1 MSTPQDKVETQQQ
14 QQKGPEAFLSIEERK
29 MLQRILSFPE
39 ELPQKF
45 ASWIVEYMKVNAE
58 EIPASA
64 IVGSERESVSCRLRR
79 TSDQTGFTGGVRT
92 NVIWTEA
99 EWDPSSMW
107 DGTSKVTVP
116 RPGKYLVISVVEW
129 SVFAGVLEIWKNNA
143 TREDLAPATT
153 GNRSS
158 VRTILDMKKNDY
170 VEIKVVPD
178 NSASEI
184 LFEANHTPYAV
195 IARISA

>member
-45 ASWIVEYMKVNAE
+45 ASWVVEYMKVNAE

-64 IVGSERESVSCRLRR
+64 IVGSERESISCRLRR
-79 TSDQTGFTGGVRT
+79 TSDQTGFTGGVRA
-92 NVIWTEA
+92 NVVWTEA

-107 DGTSKVTVP
+107 DSSSKITVP
-116 RPGKYLVISVVEW
+116 RPGKYLVVSSVEW
-129 SVFAGVLEIWKNNA
+129 QAFNGVLEIWKNDS
-143 TREDLAPATT
+143 TREHLDPSAGRTT
-153 GNRSS
+153 VSTLLNM
-158 VRTILDMKKNDY
+158 MKGDFIQ
-170 VEIKVVPD
+170 IKVVPD
-178 NSASEI
+178 NSDSVI
-184 LFEANHTPYAV
+184 NFEANHTPYV
-195 IARISA
+195 SIVRISA

>member
-64 IVGSERESVSCRLRR
+64 IVGSERVSVSCRLRR
-79 TSDQTGFTGGVRT
+79 TSNQSGFTGGVRA
-92 NVIWTEA
+92 NIVWEDA

-107 DGTSKVTVP
+107 DGTSKITVP
-116 RPGKYLVISVVEW
+116 RPGKYLVIATCEW
-129 SVFAGVLEIWKNNA
+129 STDDGQLEIWKNTDTIEHTDA
-143 TREDLAPATT
+143 AA
-153 GNRSS
+153 NRVTCVTLLNMAKGDYIEIVVLPTSSSS
-158 VRTILDMKKNDY
+158 VI
-170 VEIKVVPD
+170 
-178 NSASEI
+178 A
-184 LFEANHTPYAV
+184 FGANHSPYV
-195 IARISA
+195 SIARVSA

>member
-45 ASWIVEYMKVNAE
+45 ASWVVEYMKVNAE

-79 TSDQTGFTGGVRT
+79 TSDQTGFTGGVRAD
-92 NVIWTEA
+92 VVWTEA
-99 EWDPSSMW
+99 EWDPSAMW
-107 DGTSKVTVP
+107 DSSAKITVP
-116 RPGKYLVISVVEW
+116 RPGKYLVTASLEW
-129 SVFAGVLEIWKNNA
+129 QGGFDGQLEIWKNNT
-143 TREDLAPATT
+143 TREHIATSAGRVT
-153 GNRSS
+153 VLTLLNM
-158 VRTILDMKKNDY
+158 MKSDY
-170 VEIKVVPD
+170 IEIKVVPD

-184 LFEANHTPYAV
+184 NFEANHTPYAV

>member
-64 IVGSERESVSCRLRR
+64 IVGSERESISCRLRR
-79 TSDQTGFTGGVRT
+79 TSDQSGFTGGVRA
-92 NVIWTEA
+92 NVVWTEA

-107 DGTSKVTVP
+107 DGTSKITVP
-116 RPGKYLVISVVEW
+116 RPGKYLVISSCEW
-129 SVFAGVLEIWKNNA
+129 TTANGQLEIWKN
-143 TREDLAPATT
+143 TSTIEHTDLPA
-153 GNRSS
+153 NRVTCVTLLNMAKGDYIEIVVLPVTSLS
-158 VRTILDMKKNDY
+158 VI
-170 VEIKVVPD
+170 
-178 NSASEI
+178 A
-184 LFEANHTPYAV
+184 FGANHSPYV
-195 IARISA
+195 SVARVSA